1 MNKKKVL
8 LIAVA
13 GILMAAIAAFAFIVN
28 ANEYYL
34 ELNVPQEPIAIEYG
48 TETLPE
54 ITGILRG
61 TLIQTKGKPIDIT
74 AKNPVDT
81 TKLGT
86 YTVTYEAIYKDWPY
100 TIDQVFLVQDTTP
113 PVIELVSDP
122 EHFTSPI
129 AQYEEEGFTAMDN
142 YDGDITDKVN
152 RVEKNG
158 VVTYTVSDSSG
169 NETKAERT
177 IVYKDVVPPV
187 IKLKGTETMY
197 IVVNEKFEE
206 PGFTA
211 TDDCDG
217 DITNAVVTE
226 GKVDTSTIGT
236 YKITYKVK
244 DSYDNETTKTRTVQV
259 ANKATVSANTGGGGT
274 GEKIVYLTFDDGPGK
289 YTEKLLNTL
298 DKYGV
303 KVTFFVTN
311 QFSGYQHLIGEAHRR
326 GHTIAIHTYSHDYT
340 SIYKSETAFY
350 NDLDKMKAICVQQ
363 TGVTPK
369 IIRFPG
375 GTNNTISKKYCS
387 GIMTALTN
395 SAGSHGYQYTDW
407 NVDSNDAGGATSAS
421 QVASNVIAGIKKKSV
436 SNVLMHD
443 IKGYTVNAIDE
454 IVSWGLANGYQFKAM
469 TSSSPMFQ
477 FRPNN

>member
-1 MNKKKVL
+1 MKKKKPILIAIACL
-8 LIAVA
+8 LIA
-13 GILMAAIAAFAFIVN
+13 AIAVFGFVVN

-34 ELNVPQEPIAIEYG
+34 ELNVAKEPITLEYG
-48 TETLPE
+48 TDSMPE
-54 ITGILRG
+54 ITGTIKG
-61 TLIQTKGKPIDIT
+61 TLLNKKGTSVDIT
-74 AKNPVDT
+74 AKSEADL

-86 YTVTYEAIYKDWPY
+86 YTVTYDAIYKGSVY
-100 TIDQVFLVQDTTP
+100 TASQTFIVQDTTA

-129 AQYEEEGFTAMDN
+129 AQYEEEGFTATDN
-142 YDGDITDKVN
+142 YDGDVTDKVT
-152 RVEKNG
+152 RVEKDG
-158 VVTYTVSDSSG
+158 IVTYTVTDSSG
-169 NETKAERT
+169 NESVKERT

-187 IKLKGTETMY
+187 IKLKGTANMY
-197 IVVNEKFEE
+197 VVVNEKYED

-211 TDDCDG
+211 SDDCDG
-217 DITNAVVTE
+217 DITSKVTME
-226 GKVDTSTIGT
+226 GKVDTAKTGT
-236 YKITYKVK
+236 YKITYTVK
-244 DSYDNETTKTRTVQV
+244 DSYDNVTTATRTVNV
-259 ANKATVSANTGGGGT
+259 ASKQTVSNNTGSTGT

-326 GHTIAIHTYSHDYT
+326 GHTIAIHTYSHDYK
-340 SIYKSETAFY
+340 SIYSSESAFY
-350 NDLDKMKAICVQQ
+350 NDLDKMKAICVKQ
-363 TGVTPK
+363 TGVTPT

-387 GIMTALTN
+387 GIMTALAN
-395 SAGSHGYQYTDW
+395 SASSHGYKYTDW

-421 QVASNVIAGIKKKSV
+421 AVASNVIAGIKKKSV

-454 IVSWGLANGYQFKAM
+454 IVSWGLANGYTFKAM
-469 TSSSPMFQ
+469 TSSSPMIQ
-477 FRPNN
+477 FSPKN